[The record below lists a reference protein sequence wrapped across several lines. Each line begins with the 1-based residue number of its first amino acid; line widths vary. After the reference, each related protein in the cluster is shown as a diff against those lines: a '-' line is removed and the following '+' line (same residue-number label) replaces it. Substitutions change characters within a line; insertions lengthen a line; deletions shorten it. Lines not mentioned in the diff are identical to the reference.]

1 MKWGDI
7 VRKLS
12 IPMSPTNSALL
23 LFDGYYSTEDAFAY
37 LERIGVH
44 YIAGVNTQRFQDLIK
59 LHKAWAKPS
68 AIYNFATKRLV
79 VYHHSQKGKIGK
91 KWVFSNAY
99 RVTPGHTEAGE
110 VPAFQQYGHRV
121 VKGCDLFNQLIHGRN
136 LGHKCGGH
144 GTKGEWGQQHKFAM
158 SCIIQNSFHMCKALG
173 GTLSFEDFG
182 KILADEIVDEA
193 LDYD

>member
-59 LHKAWAKPS
+59 LHKAWAKPVDRVGKWS
-68 AIYNFATKRLV
+68 AIYNFATIIVK
-79 VYHHSQKGKIGK
+79 KGRSAKNG
-91 KWVFSNAY
+91 
-99 RVTPGHTEAGE
+99 
-110 VPAFQQYGHRV
+110 
-121 VKGCDLFNQLIHGRN
+121 
-136 LGHKCGGH
+136 
-144 GTKGEWGQQHKFAM
+144 
-158 SCIIQNSFHMCKALG
+158 SFPMPI
-173 GTLSFEDFG
+173 E
-182 KILADEIVDEA
+182 
-193 LDYD
+193 